1 MTPTV
6 PPCAARAPP
15 QQEST
20 RDLPLHPEG
29 HGPYRLL
36 YEGRRALVD
45 RFRAALVDPRAAQE
59 ERLQVLLRLTRGTL
73 YGDAHNLDRVRTL
86 ADWRAALPLVTHRQ
100 LLPFLDRIAA
110 GERDVLT
117 RERVSMLLETSG
129 TTGRPKHL
137 PVTPTWARAVSE
149 AQAMWVLSMVRD
161 HEAVTKGRALT
172 MVSPRVHARSPG
184 GLPIGSNTGRMHARQ
199 PWYVKLRFPVP
210 TSVYALKPDQL
221 KWYALLRFALQAD
234 IASITTANPST
245 ILLLCRR
252 LLEWREPLS
261 QDLADGTLRH
271 GPAALLPRWT
281 RRKLELRLRKRRPP
295 EDWRPAKLWPLA
307 LVNCWKGGPAGYFVR
322 QLPAALGADLPVREV
337 GITASEG
344 TFAIPLGD
352 DWPGGVLWPLGH
364 LMEFI
369 GDDGQARWLWE
380 LEQGERVRLVL
391 SGENGLLRYDLR
403 DTLEVVGRCLNTPVM
418 RFVGK
423 TGRWL
428 NATGEKVTEA
438 QVSTAMRDAC
448 LAEELAP
455 VGFTVRID
463 WGAVPRFELAVEG
476 APEGAMDRL
485 ARAFDTALQQGNIE
499 YEAKRSSD
507 RIGPASARLLSRGS
521 YVRWREARVEAGA
534 PEGQVKD
541 PVIAVDDTE
550 WDRILAAHRGG

>member
-1 MTPTV
+1 MSRPA
-6 PPCAARAPP
+6 PDPDPSDRARPF
-15 QQEST
+15 
-20 RDLPLHPEG
+20 PLGPEG

-36 YEGRRALVD
+36 YAGRRKLVE
-45 RFRAALVDPRAAQE
+45 RFRAGLADPRAAQE
-59 ERLQVLLRLTRGTL
+59 ERLQVLLRLTRGTR
-73 YGDAHNLDRVRTL
+73 YGDRHKLDRVKSL
-86 ADWRAALPLVTHRQ
+86 EDWRSALPLATHGA
-100 LLPFLDRIAA
+100 LLPWLDRVAA

-117 RERVSMLLETSG
+117 RERVTMLLETSG

-137 PVTPTWARAVSE
+137 PVTPTWARSVGE

-172 MVSPRVHARSPG
+172 MVSPAAHARSPG
-184 GLPIGSNTGRMHARQ
+184 GLPIGSNTGRMHRRQ
-199 PWYVKLRFPVP
+199 PWYVKLRYPVP
-210 TSVYALKPDQL
+210 TSVYALKPDRL
-221 KWYALLRFALQAD
+221 KWYTLLRFALQAD

-245 ILLLCRR
+245 VLLLCRR

-261 QDLADGTLRH
+261 RDLAAGTLRH
-271 GPAALLPRWT
+271 GPAAGLSRWT
-281 RRKLELRLRKRRPP
+281 RRTLELRLRKQTPP
-295 EDWRPAKLWPLA
+295 TDWRPAKLWPLA
-307 LVNCWKGGPAGYFVR
+307 LVNCWKGGPAGYFVQR
-322 QLPAALGADLPVREV
+322 LPEALGAAVPVREV

-369 GDDGQARWLWE
+369 GDDGRPRWLWE

-438 QVSTAMRDAC
+438 QVALALRDA
-448 LAEELAP
+448 AAATGLAP

-463 WGAVPRFELAVEG
+463 WAGVPRFELAAEG
-476 APEGAMDRL
+476 VPEAAADRL
-485 ARAFDTALQQGNIE
+485 ARAFDEALQQGNIE
-499 YEAKRSSD
+499 YEAKRSSE
-507 RIGPASARLLSRGS
+507 RIDPAAARVLPPGT
-521 YVRWREARVEAGA
+521 YARWRAARVAAGA
-534 PEGQVKD
+534 PDGQVKD

-550 WDRILAAHRGG
+550 WGRILAAAEG